1 MKVHN
6 NLEKLLVDFATTFEY
21 EGNKFLPIQVKW
33 LVKNYL
39 STNSLALG
47 KTRAVSKKTSRL
59 KRGCEICNG
68 KKLLA
73 YWHKTGMGM
82 KHCECI
88 RLKDA
93 SSR

>member
-6 NLEKLLVDFATTFEY
+6 DLEELLRDFSNHLDHKRRVSDDCL
-21 EGNKFLPIQVKW
+21 NKVLKDYVS
-33 LVKNYL
+33 L
-39 STNSLALG
+39 NSLALG
-47 KTRAVSKKTSRL
+47 KPEPLAKNKQTERV
-59 KRGCEICNG
+59 CEICNG

-88 RLKDA
+88 NSKDA